1 MMKLKHNKKR
11 NTAFLYETLI
21 VELTKAVVKN
31 DHGTKQFIVATLK
44 EHFKPSTILW
54 EDLQFYKALSEP
66 AELDPYTAEKLL
78 FEVKK
83 DRSQINPKTL
93 FTEQSRLIRKIN
105 RNLSKSV
112 YSNFVPGYRSLATIS
127 QIFNHDLTTK
137 QRVLLE
143 KELMKILSSSA
154 EQPQTEVKQVEP
166 IDSLSYKIFVNKF
179 NEQYGT
185 GLLEEQQT
193 LLNNYVMS
201 VADNGLRLRVYLNEE
216 LYRLRSVVGDSLMLN
231 EVKSDPKMV
240 EATQEVIRLIES
252 FKSKAEIDEKML
264 RRILDIQ
271 NLASEIQNGD

>member
-1 MMKLKHNKKR
+1 MKLKHNKKR

>member
-1 MMKLKHNKKR
+1 LMKLKHNKKR

>member
-21 VELTKAVVKN
+21 VELTKAVMKN
-31 DHGTKQFIVATLK
+31 DTLTKQFIVVTLQ
-44 EHFKPSTILW
+44 EHFMPSTILW

-66 AELDPYTAEKLL
+66 EELDVYTAEKLL

-83 DRSQINPKTL
+83 DRATINAKNL

-105 RNLSKSV
+105 KNLSKSV

-143 KELMKILSSSA
+143 KELMKILSFS
-154 EQPQTEVKQVEP
+154 ETPVQPKQEEIVP

-179 NEQYGT
+179 NEQYGS
-185 GLLEEQQT
+185 GLLEEQRT
-193 LLNNYVMS
+193 LLSNFVMS
-201 VADNGLRLRVYLNEE
+201 VSDNGLTLRVYLNEE
-216 LYRLRSVVGDSLMLN
+216 LHRLRSVISQSLMLS
-231 EVKSDPKMV
+231 EVKSDRSMMA
-240 EATQEVIRLIES
+240 ATQEVIELIES
-252 FKSKAEIDEKML
+252 FKNVAEIDEKMI
-264 RRILDIQ
+264 RRILDMQ
-271 NLASEIQNGD
+271 TLASEIQNGD